1 MAIKKMATKTMA
13 IKKPK
18 SVGPGPG
25 PGPKIK
31 LFGTKPYKLPTTAAE
46 FKANDEWTDRRMRRI
61 GRTVVGATA
70 LSTAAAL
77 LNSEGGRKFMKNTGK
92 AIVGGVKKGVT
103 AIKNIGQGREF
114 VSNAETGKLE
124 RVKKPK
130 APTARSIRRA
140 EKKTK

>member
-1 MAIKKMATKTMA
+1 MATKKMA

-18 SVGPGPG
+18 VAGPGPG
-25 PGPKIK
+25 PGPIPK
-31 LFGTKPYKLPTTAAE
+31 LKMFQGKPFKTPTTAAE
-46 FKANDEWTDRRMRRI
+46 FRANDEWTDRRTRRI
-61 GRTVVGATA
+61 GRTVVGGTL

-77 LNSEGGRKFMKNTGK
+77 LNSPGGRKVMKKTGK
-92 AIVGGVKKGVT
+92 AIVGGVKKGVE